1 MTMINGAGMSAH
13 YNTIAATRAQRTDPM
28 RTVADTFGLSS
39 DERKSGLRTGR
50 SLVDVAAD
58 RDADRLVGPVKD
70 GVPTGT
76 SSDAT
81 RIAEER
87 DGTPGGPRGHV
98 AGLEDAAKADRL
110 GNLLEVDADELTSKV
125 GNGKELID
133 MMRNKGVDLGQL
145 RSILTSG
152 DLLDVAM

>member
-1 MTMINGAGMSAH
+1 MTMINGPGMSAN

-39 DERKSGLRTGR
+39 DERKAGLRAGR

-58 RDADRLVGPVKD
+58 RDADKLVAPVNA

-76 SSDAT
+76 PSDAT
-81 RIAEER
+81 RTAEER
-87 DGTPGGPRGHV
+87 GGPRGHV
-98 AGLEDAAKADRL
+98 AGLYDGVKAGRL
-110 GNLLEVDADELTSKV
+110 GNLLDVDADELTTTV
-125 GNGKELID
+125 GNAKELID
-133 MMRNKGVDLGQL
+133 LMRNKGVDLGQL
-145 RSILTSG
+145 RSILPSG